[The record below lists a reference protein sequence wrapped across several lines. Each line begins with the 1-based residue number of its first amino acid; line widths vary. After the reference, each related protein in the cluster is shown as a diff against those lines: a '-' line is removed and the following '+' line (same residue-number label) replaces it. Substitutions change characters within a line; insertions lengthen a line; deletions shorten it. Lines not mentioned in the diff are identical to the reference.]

1 MSTLAG
7 KSAVV
12 TGSSSGIGRSIAL
25 ALGREGAAV
34 TITYLRSEDKD
45 KAQKVVDEISSS
57 GGRGHS
63 VRADVT
69 KQDDLD
75 SLFKE
80 AEEFSGG
87 LDIAVAAAGGSAAF
101 KPILETSAEEW
112 DKSTALNQRAVFF
125 FLKKA
130 AERLR
135 DDGRIVVISS
145 SMASN
150 SYFGTSVYAGAK
162 AALEAY
168 VRTLAIE
175 LGPRRITVNSV
186 APGLT
191 DTAAMRAVVPEERL
205 AMVVKNTPLG
215 RLGKPEDVANVVS
228 FLASPAGGWITA
240 QVIRPNGGIVT

>member
-1 MSTLAG
+1 MITLVG

-12 TGSSSGIGRSIAL
+12 TGSSSGIGRAIAL

-34 TITYLRSEDKD
+34 TVNYVKGDDKD
-45 KAQKVVDEISSS
+45 KALEVAQAVSKVV
-57 GGRGHS
+57 GGGHTI
-63 VRADVT
+63 RADVT
-69 KQDDLD
+69 VDADLD
-75 SLFKE
+75 RLLKE
-80 AEEFSGG
+80 AQDFGNG

-101 KPILETSAEEW
+101 KPLTETTAEEW

-130 AERLR
+130 AALVR

-145 SMASN
+145 SMASD
-150 SYFGTSVYAGAK
+150 SYAGTSVYAGAK

-175 LGPRRITVNSV
+175 VGSRRITVNAV

-205 AMVVKNTPLG
+205 ETVVKNTPLG
-215 RLGKPEDVANVVS
+215 RLGRPEDVGDVVG

-240 QVIRPNGGIVT
+240 QVIRANGGIVT